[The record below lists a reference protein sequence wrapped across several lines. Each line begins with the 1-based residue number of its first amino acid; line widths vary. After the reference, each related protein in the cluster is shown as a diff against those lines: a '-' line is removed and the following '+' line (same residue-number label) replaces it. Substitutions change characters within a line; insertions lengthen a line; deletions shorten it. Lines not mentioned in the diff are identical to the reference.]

1 MLFLFWMDLKNQL
14 LSMVVS
20 QVTNDP
26 LQNAKKKAFEKN
38 MRKWTRRKKN
48 DVTTNHPSCFNV
60 TPPQLSLRS
69 DKSNSVNKL

>member
-1 MLFLFWMDLKNQL
+1 
-14 LSMVVS
+14 MVVS

-60 TPPQLSLRS
+60 TPPPITKVR
-69 DKSNSVNKL
+69 